1 MKGHVMSPA
10 LLAAVLAIFLGK
22 SGSAQSTQS
31 SDAIQGT
38 VLLTKLFPPSY
49 PPLAKQARI
58 AGDVMVAVRV
68 RPDGSVESASA
79 VSGHAMLG
87 PAAAQSA
94 TKSEFECHGCQ
105 EVTPYSLVY
114 TFAHASKELLEKQ
127 PAGQVWPD
135 EVAQSENH
143 VTITSFSPP
152 MIIDD
157 YFPVPVR
164 SAKCLFL
171 WKCGARSELVAT
183 VKIGGV

>member
-1 MKGHVMSPA
+1 MSPA

-114 TFAHASKELLEKQ
+114 TFAHASKELLENSL
-127 PAGQVWPD
+127 PD
-135 EVAQSENH
+135 KFGP
-143 VTITSFSPP
+143 T
-152 MIIDD
+152 
-157 YFPVPVR
+157 R
-164 SAKCLFL
+164 
-171 WKCGARSELVAT
+171 
-183 VKIGGV
+183 

>member
-1 MKGHVMSPA
+1 MSPA

-94 TKSEFECHGCQ
+94 TS
-105 EVTPYSLVY
+105 
-114 TFAHASKELLEKQ
+114 
-127 PAGQVWPD
+127 AGQVW
-135 EVAQSENH
+135 H
-143 VTITSFSPP
+143 V
-152 MIIDD
+152 
-157 YFPVPVR
+157 
-164 SAKCLFL
+164 
-171 WKCGARSELVAT
+171 
-183 VKIGGV
+183 